1 MYIISSNKTIK
12 FFLTVSLF
20 LLFLFGAS
28 TLASAEGNVDV
39 GHVIE
44 TLVERGFP
52 EDFLNS
58 LDEEL
63 IMEYYN
69 DESHEY
75 GGSETR
81 YFEETSL
88 ERGAINPS
96 IIKVVF
102 SHTTKS
108 SNGKVNE
115 VTLINR
121 ATWNRT
127 ANVNFGEH
135 FGFAWNKSDFGYVNG
150 SFKATLQNKNNPS
163 ASFPNT
169 GYRAPSVTKSG
180 FQSFGTK
187 QKLIAEYPTIIIHRI
202 TLKKVT
208 NKSGTLQTI

>member
-28 TLASAEGNVDV
+28 TLESAEGNVDM

-52 EDFLNS
+52 VDFLNS

-81 YFEETSL
+81 Y
-88 ERGAINPS
+88 
-96 IIKVVF
+96 
-102 SHTTKS
+102 
-108 SNGKVNE
+108 
-115 VTLINR
+115 
-121 ATWNRT
+121 
-127 ANVNFGEH
+127 FGEH

-202 TLKKVT
+202 TLKK
-208 NKSGTLQTI
+208 SH